1 MPNNPADYFQVS
13 LARAAA
19 PPQPPLQPTSPPQP
33 SASGGGGS
41 AFSAYRGECN
51 GFSSTSGGARS
62 AGTRC
67 AKEEDEDPSSDL
79 QQSAEDLQRDL
90 AMVLMGLEQQQR
102 LTAAHPLPSQ
112 LVQCAQ
118 VALMPP
124 AELYQLSAQLLRA
137 VQQQG
142 QQPEPAAATDAQ
154 AGGQGQAQV
163 VAQPQRGL
171 SASSSGRSEG
181 TAGEGEAG
189 APSMA
194 AETSYATAMHVVPR
208 YSRGHTAG
216 AKAAQQPA
224 AVGPAAHLASALL
237 SGVTA
242 SQSKLGAYASAAAW
256 LGLAPVAHQLP
267 ALVAVQQQ
275 VEAKLRG
282 MVSEQQARRLLA
294 APAEAPPLLAGLAT
308 NCGSTRSPSTGG
320 LAGTSTGV
328 HGASV
333 QDQVEP
339 GREAVHLGPYGQL
352 PPWLSQHGALALVY
366 VRDQQRVLHAS
377 LQQLRERVGGTVKS
391 LAHHAR
397 PGASWGSGGGGL
409 GAAPLRSTFAFDVH
423 QPAASVAVADQPQ
436 SHAQGGAGS
445 TAESSQ
451 AQDTGS
457 TASSSLLCAAPAV
470 FDANGAQHMD
480 GYMQWLSASLA
491 STPSQPSPSMASPRP
506 CANGSDSSAQHS
518 TGSVTLSLGLC
529 EVMCKPRREA
539 LTSAAAASRAAAAA
553 SASGSRGR
561 RKPLASLTLRS
572 LRNISSSSLAAAR
585 LGGVAAATA
594 AATTQPAQPPH
605 AQASTASLS
614 KSGEEDSHAQHAQ
627 QHSQVVQP
635 PPQPVV
641 PSLPAGIAASLG
653 LDMLLAY
660 DSMSWGAVMTA
671 AHAPGDVLLEVGFT
685 QPLLA
690 ARSVASGTL
699 NRRVHAGQATPAV
712 GGGKVERLLF
722 SNQRRL
728 LHSFQ
733 THPGCCAARCAG
745 AW

>member
-1 MPNNPADYFQVS
+1 MQGALIKNNYGSSKTNDELLLAYGFVVPNNPADYFQVS

-19 PPQPPLQPTSPPQP
+19 PQQPPPQPTSPPQP

-41 AFSAYRGECN
+41 AFSAYTGARN
-51 GFSSTSGGARS
+51 GFASTSGGAGS
-62 AGTRC
+62 VGTRC
-67 AKEEDEDPSSDL
+67 AAAEEDEDPSSDL

-112 LVQCAQ
+112 LVHCAQ
-118 VALMPP
+118 VALLPS
-124 AELYQLSAQLLRA
+124 AELYQLSAQLLKA
-137 VQQQG
+137 VQQEG

-154 AGGQGQAQV
+154 AGGQGQAHV
-163 VAQPQRGL
+163 VAQPHGGL
-171 SASSSGRSEG
+171 SAPSSGRSEG

-194 AETSYATAMHVVPR
+194 AEASYASAMHVVPR
-208 YSRGHTAG
+208 YSRGHTGG

-224 AVGPAAHLASALL
+224 AVGPAAHLATSLL

-242 SQSKLGAYASAAAW
+242 CQSKLVAHDSAAAW
-256 LGLAPVAHQLP
+256 LALAPAAHQLP

-308 NCGSTRSPSTGG
+308 NCGSTRSPSTEG
-320 LAGTSTGV
+320 LAGTSTDV
-328 HGASV
+328 QGASA
-333 QDQVEP
+333 QDQLEP

-352 PPWLSQHGALALVY
+352 PPWLSQHGALALAY

-397 PGASWGSGGGGL
+397 PGAGGGSGGGGFS
-409 GAAPLRSTFAFDVH
+409 AAPLRSTFAFDVH
-423 QPAASVAVADQPQ
+423 QPAASVAAAEQPQ
-436 SHAQGGAGS
+436 SHAQGSAGG

-451 AQDTGS
+451 ARDTGS
-457 TASSSLLCAAPAV
+457 AASSSLLCAAPAV
-470 FDANGAQHMD
+470 FDANGVQHMD
-480 GYMQWLSASLA
+480 GYMQWLSAALA
-491 STPSQPSPSMASPRP
+491 STPSQPSPSTASPRAS
-506 CANGSDSSAQHS
+506 ANGSDSSAQPS
-518 TGSVTLSLGLC
+518 TGSVSLSLGLC

-539 LTSAAAASRAAAAA
+539 LNSAAAASRAAAAA

-605 AQASTASLS
+605 AQASTAGLS
-614 KSGEEDSHAQHAQ
+614 KGGEEDSHTQQAQ
-627 QHSQVVQP
+627 QHSQVAQP

-660 DSMSWGAVMTA
+660 DSMSWGAVTTA
-671 AHAPGDVLLEVGFT
+671 AHASGDVLLEVGFT
-685 QPLLA
+685 QPA
-690 ARSVASGTL
+690 CCKECSIRHTQQPCSCWPGNRSCRG
-699 NRRVHAGQATPAV
+699 
-712 GGGKVERLLF
+712 
-722 SNQRRL
+722 
-728 LHSFQ
+728 
-733 THPGCCAARCAG
+733 
-745 AW
+745 W